1 MHNAA
6 MVPELEVSNNL
17 ETARRINEINAG
29 RSLNYHI
36 EAYGCQMNA
45 HDAETMAGYFE
56 MMGYAKAESKETA
69 DLIVFN
75 TCCVREH
82 AEKRV
87 FGNIGA
93 LKKLKEEKP
102 GLHIIV
108 CGCMTQQ
115 IEVAQKMFRRFPF
128 VDMIIGTNELHML
141 PSLFEK
147 VIHGERVFVVRNIE
161 GEVAEG
167 MPISRE
173 GSFSTC
179 VNIMYGCNNFCTYC
193 IVPYVRGRERSRSA
207 QSVLLEVK
215 QAVSQGFKE
224 VMLLGQNVNSYK
236 GNDGEIDF
244 PKLLSMVNDVEGL
257 ERIRFM
263 TSHPK
268 DLSPRLIDAFAEL
281 PKLCRHIHL
290 PVQSGSDKI
299 LKDMNRHYTRE
310 QYLSTVKELRRKA
323 PDIEITTDII
333 VGFPGESE
341 EDFED
346 TLSIMR
352 EVGFAA
358 AYTFMYSKRT
368 GTKAAVMEGQI
379 DEETKRDRLARL
391 NEQQAELL
399 RGGNRKYLG
408 TEGFVLV
415 EGCDYRDAME
425 TMAYGKLMNNKM
437 VYFPG
442 EESLTGKL
450 VKVRITD
457 IQNNSLI
464 GVSV

>member
-1 MHNAA
+1 MPNINT
-6 MVPELEVSNNL
+6 VPEAEIRENL
-17 ETARRINEINAG
+17 ETAHRIGQRNAEKEL
-29 RSLNYHI
+29 RYHI

-56 MMGYAKAESKETA
+56 IMGYTKAASKEEA

-93 LKKLKEEKP
+93 LKKQKEDKP
-102 GLHIIV
+102 DMRIVV

-115 IEVAQKMFRRFPF
+115 QEVAQRMFKRFPF
-128 VDMIIGTNELHML
+128 VDMILGTNELHML
-141 PSLFEK
+141 PTLLERTML
-147 VIHGERVFVVRNIE
+147 GERILLSRDMD

-193 IVPYVRGRERSRSA
+193 VVPLVRGRERSRLA
-207 QSVLLEVK
+207 ENVVAEVK
-215 QAVSQGFKE
+215 DAVAQGFKE

-236 GNDGEIDF
+236 GNDGAVDF
-244 PKLLSMVNDVEGL
+244 PKLLSMVNEVEGL
-257 ERIRFM
+257 KRIRFM

-268 DLSPRLIDAFAEL
+268 DLSPRLIEAMAEM
-281 PKLCRHIHL
+281 PKVCRHIHL
-290 PVQSGSDKI
+290 PLQSGSDRI
-299 LKDMNRHYTRE
+299 LAAMNRHYTRAK
-310 QYLSTVKELRRKA
+310 YLATVDELRRKV

-352 EVGFAA
+352 EVGYAA
-358 AYTFMYSKRT
+358 AYTFMYSKRK
-368 GTKAAVMEGQI
+368 GTKAAVMPWQV
-379 DEETKRDRLARL
+379 DEETKKARLARL
-391 NEQQAELL
+391 NALQAEII
-399 RGGNRKYLG
+399 REANKRYIG
-408 TEGFVLV
+408 TEGEVLV
-415 EGCDYRDAME
+415 EGCDHRSGE
-425 TMAYGKLMNNKM
+425 MAFGKLSNNKM

-442 EESLTGKL
+442 DESLLGNL
-450 VKVRITD
+450 IRVKITD
-457 IQNNSLI
+457 TQNNSLI
-464 GVSV
+464 GERL

>member
-1 MHNAA
+1 MPNTTTKVPDAIIAA
-6 MVPELEVSNNL
+6 NM
-17 ETARRINEINAG
+17 ETARRINELNAG
-29 RSLNYHI
+29 TELHYHI

-56 MMGYAKAESKETA
+56 LMGYTKAENKETA

-93 LKKLKEEKP
+93 LKKQQEENP
-102 GLHIIV
+102 NLHIIV

-115 IEVAQKMFRRFPF
+115 KEIAQKMFKRFPF
-128 VDMIIGTNELHML
+128 VDMIIGTNELHLL
-141 PSLFEK
+141 PSLYEK
-147 VIHGERVFVVRNIE
+147 VLHGERVLMIQDID

-167 MPISRE
+167 MPIRRE

-193 IVPYVRGRERSRSA
+193 VVPLVRGRERSRSA
-207 QSVLLEVK
+207 QSVIDETK
-215 QAVSQGFKE
+215 EAVRQGYKE
-224 VMLLGQNVNSYK
+224 IMLLGQNVNSYK
-236 GNDGEIDF
+236 GDEGKVDF
-244 PKLLSMVNDVEGL
+244 PQLLRMVNEIEGL

-268 DLSPRLIDAFAEL
+268 DLSPRLIDAMAEL
-281 PKLCRHIHL
+281 PKLCKHIHL
-290 PVQSGSDKI
+290 PLQSGSDSI
-299 LKDMNRHYTRE
+299 LQAMNRHYSRE
-310 QYLSTVKELRRKA
+310 QYLSIVHELRKKV
-323 PDIEITTDII
+323 PNVEITTDII

-341 EDFED
+341 ADFED

-358 AYTFMYSKRT
+358 AYTFMYSKRK
-368 GTKAAVMEGQI
+368 GTKAAQMEDQI
-379 DEETKRDRLARL
+379 DENVKKDRLFRL
-391 NEQQAELL
+391 NAQQAELL
-399 RGGNRKYLG
+399 KDANRKYVG
-408 TEGFVLV
+408 QYGAVLV
-415 EGCDYRDAME
+415 EGCDFRNGI
-425 TMAYGKLMNNKM
+425 MAYGKLSNNKM

-442 EESLTGKL
+442 DESMIGKTL
-450 VKVRITD
+450 QIKITD
-457 IQNNSLI
+457 TQNNSLM
-464 GVSV
+464 GVLE

>member
-1 MHNAA
+1 MPNTTTKVPDAIIAA
-6 MVPELEVSNNL
+6 NM
-17 ETARRINEINAG
+17 ETARRINELNAG
-29 RSLNYHI
+29 TELYYHI

-56 MMGYAKAESKETA
+56 LMGYTKAENKEAA

-93 LKKLKEEKP
+93 LKKQQEENP
-102 GLHIIV
+102 NLHIIV

-115 IEVAQKMFRRFPF
+115 KEIAQKMFKRFPF
-128 VDMIIGTNELHML
+128 VDMIIGTNELHLL
-141 PSLFEK
+141 PSLYEK
-147 VIHGERVFVVRNIE
+147 VLHGERVLMIQDID

-167 MPISRE
+167 MPIRRE

-193 IVPYVRGRERSRSA
+193 VVPLVRGRERSRSA
-207 QSVLLEVK
+207 QSVIDETK
-215 QAVSQGFKE
+215 EAVRQGYKE
-224 VMLLGQNVNSYK
+224 IMLLGQNVNSYK
-236 GNDGEIDF
+236 GDEEKVDF
-244 PKLLSMVNDVEGL
+244 PQLLRKVNEIEGL

-268 DLSPRLIDAFAEL
+268 DLSPRLIDAMAEL
-281 PKLCRHIHL
+281 PKLCKHIHL
-290 PVQSGSDKI
+290 PLQSGSDSI
-299 LKDMNRHYTRE
+299 LRAMNRHYTRE
-310 QYLSTVKELRRKA
+310 QYLTIVHELREKV
-323 PDIEITTDII
+323 PNVEITTDII

-341 EDFED
+341 ADFED

-358 AYTFMYSKRT
+358 AYTFMYSKRK
-368 GTKAAVMEGQI
+368 GTRAAQMEDQI
-379 DEETKRDRLARL
+379 DENVKKDRLFRL
-391 NEQQAELL
+391 NAQQAELL
-399 RGGNRKYLG
+399 KDANRKYVG
-408 TEGFVLV
+408 QYGAVLV
-415 EGCDYRDAME
+415 EGCDFRNGI
-425 TMAYGKLMNNKM
+425 MAYGKLSNNKM

-442 EESLTGKL
+442 DESMIGKTL
-450 VKVRITD
+450 QIKITD
-457 IQNNSLI
+457 TQNNSLI
-464 GVSV
+464 GVLE